1 MSSDKCSNFSE
12 PEEERRYV
20 EEERAKKQNVYQV
33 KGKDGM
39 VKIQII
45 IISNWSIVKDC
56 TVLII

>member
-33 KGKDGM
+33 KGKDG
-39 VKIQII
+39 IQII